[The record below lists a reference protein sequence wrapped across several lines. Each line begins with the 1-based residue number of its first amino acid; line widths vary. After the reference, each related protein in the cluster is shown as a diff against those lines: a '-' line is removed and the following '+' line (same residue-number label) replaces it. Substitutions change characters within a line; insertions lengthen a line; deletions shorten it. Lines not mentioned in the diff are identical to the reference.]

1 MNQENTRS
9 AKHLAKQTKK
19 EMLIKAL
26 PLLVLGFIITPAV
39 GLLETAQ
46 VAQVE
51 AQAAEVAP
59 DRQNLIEQF
68 GTSAQ
73 KAVADK
79 DLYASVMVAQAL
91 LETGYGS
98 SGLSQAPYHNL
109 FGVKE
114 YGSDPAVQM
123 ATKEYL
129 NGQWTTETASFAAY
143 NSYEESFAD
152 HAELLHT
159 DAYKSSWKSQAP
171 DYQTAA
177 NALTGHYATD
187 PEYGTKLI
195 SIIELY
201 DLARFDNAATT
212 AVASAAQTK
221 KTTVQPTTYTVK
233 AGDTLSAI
241 AKEKQLPVDQLIS
254 KNHLT
259 SHVILTGQSLTL

>member
-1 MNQENTRS
+1 MNQEKTRS
-9 AKHLAKQTKK
+9 AKHLVKQTKK

-59 DRQNLIEQF
+59 DRQALIDQF

-73 KAVADK
+73 KAAADK

-91 LETGYGS
+91 LETGFGS
-98 SGLSQAPYHNL
+98 SGLSQAPYYNL

-114 YGSDPAVQM
+114 YGNDPAVQM

-129 NGQWTTETASFAAY
+129 NGQWTTENASFAAY
-143 NSYEESFAD
+143 NSYEESFVD
-152 HAELLHT
+152 HADLLHT
-159 DAYKSSWKSQAP
+159 EAYKTSWKSQAA

-187 PEYGTKLI
+187 PDYGTKLI
-195 SIIELY
+195 SMIETY
-201 DLARFDNAATT
+201 DLARFDNAPATT
-212 AVASAAQTK
+212 TPAPAQPAK
-221 KTTVQPTTYTVK
+221 VEAPATYTVK
-233 AGDTLSAI
+233 TGDTLSQI
-241 AKEKQLPVDQLIS
+241 AKEKNLSVEQLIE
-254 KNHLT
+254 KNQL
-259 SHVILTGQSLTL
+259 SDHVIFAGQTLNF